1 MIKEKLPKEPLANF
15 RIYMI
20 QQVLNKIL
28 NNKIQCIKESN
39 IPMLIKKNR
48 CYLYSYQLF
57 KNQEFQSFKI
67 LNDLSIKLYND
78 FYFNKK
84 Q

>member
-28 NNKIQCIKESN
+28 NNKI
-39 IPMLIKKNR
+39 
-48 CYLYSYQLF
+48 
-57 KNQEFQSFKI
+57 
-67 LNDLSIKLYND
+67 
-78 FYFNKK
+78 
-84 Q
+84 